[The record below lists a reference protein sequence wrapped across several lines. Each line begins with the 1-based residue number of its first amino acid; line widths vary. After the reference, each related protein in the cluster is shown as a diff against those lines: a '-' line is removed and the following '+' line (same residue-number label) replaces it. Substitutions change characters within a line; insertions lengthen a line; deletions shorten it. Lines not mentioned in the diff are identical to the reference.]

1 MYFELL
7 STLNSTES
15 AMPVNALAPEVT
27 GVNKLIDFV
36 AQRLPAQKFSTN
48 ARTFLETAQGKREPI
63 TESNFSPEE
72 LATLK
77 ELIALRGGD
86 EGDIQYRDYQA
97 LGKIL
102 RERGKLPMSLSPGLG
117 SMYDPIGNIQT
128 TLGRFKYSR
137 DENGNLIAHDTYDFN
152 PPQEGASEEDRLAVN
167 RTSPYGFIR
176 DYAGQK
182 IPPGYGRQVK
192 INLGK

>member
-1 MYFELL
+1 M
-7 STLNSTES
+7 
-15 AMPVNALAPEVT
+15 AKNALAPKVT

-36 AQRLPAQKFSTN
+36 AQRLPAQRFPTN
-48 ARTFLETAQGKREPI
+48 ARTFLETVQGNREPI
-63 TESNFSPEE
+63 TEGNFSPEE
-72 LATLK
+72 LATLR

-86 EGDIQYRDYQA
+86 AGDIQYRDYQA
-97 LGKIL
+97 LGKIM
-102 RERGKLPMSLSPGLG
+102 RERGQLPTTLSPGLG
-117 SMYDPIGNIQT
+117 SMADSIGNIQT

-152 PPQEGASEEDRLAVN
+152 PPQEGANQESNSIYNVI
-167 RTSPYGFIR
+167 PYKAIR
-176 DYAGQK
+176 NYAGQK

>member
-1 MYFELL
+1 
-7 STLNSTES
+7 
-15 AMPVNALAPEVT
+15 MPVNALAPKVT

-36 AQRLPAQKFSTN
+36 AQRLPAQRFSTN
-48 ARTFLETAQGKREPI
+48 ARTFLETVQGNREPI
-63 TESNFSPEE
+63 TESNFSPDE

-86 EGDIQYRDYQA
+86 AGDIQYRDYLE
-97 LGKIL
+97 LGKIM
-102 RERGKLPMSLSPGLG
+102 RARGKMPVTLSPGLG
-117 SMYDPIGNIQT
+117 SMADPIGNIQT

-137 DENGNLIAHDTYDFN
+137 DENGNLIANDTYDFN
-152 PPQEGASEEDRLAVN
+152 PPQEGPNQEERSIYGV
-167 RTSPYGFIR
+167 SPYGAIR

-182 IPPGYGRQVK
+182 VPSGYGRQVK